1 MTSTCCPLKTCT
13 LMNICLDRVP
23 VTVELHGG
31 LRHTYIDTVDTS
43 SSPQDM
49 RGCPTLYAKLSRS
62 DEAVPRMLTMLVVLV
77 ESEMSNLRSRLM
89 APRTRP
95 VRQTM
100 LPTDRQTDTHT
111 YTRTQYDRP
120 RTDTRRTA
128 VSLTTSS
135 APAVGPRDASNLIAS
150 QLQNYRELRYPDN
163 AHLGE

>member
-13 LMNICLDRVP
+13 LMIICLDRASNCWAARR
-23 VTVELHGG
+23 VTSHVHRHGWHEFITA
-31 LRHTYIDTVDTS
+31 RHERLSDLVREALAVWRGRAANVDDAGRLGRVRDEQS
-43 SSPQDM
+43 EVSVDGAADM
-49 RGCPTLYAKLSRS
+49 TGATNDA
-62 DEAVPRMLTMLVVLV
+62 T
-77 ESEMSNLRSRLM
+77 N
-89 APRTRP
+89 
-95 VRQTM
+95 
-100 LPTDRQTDTHT
+100 RQTDTHT

-163 AHLGE
+163 AHFGE